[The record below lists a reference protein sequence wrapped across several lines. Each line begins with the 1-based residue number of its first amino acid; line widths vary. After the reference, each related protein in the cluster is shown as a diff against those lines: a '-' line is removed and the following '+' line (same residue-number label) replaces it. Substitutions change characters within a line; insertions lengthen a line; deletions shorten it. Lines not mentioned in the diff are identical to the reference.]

1 MRIVLVFCVV
11 ESKLQIAI
19 KVFSRRSVFMLFWF
33 MFLALVVGTSS
44 FLLVD
49 GEFSVGVLSSAM
61 ATFEKNEVM
70 LGVRSITITKIV
82 GKNFVTNR
90 TCIRLGFKNWH

>member
-1 MRIVLVFCVV
+1 
-11 ESKLQIAI
+11 
-19 KVFSRRSVFMLFWF
+19 MLFWF
-33 MFLALVVGTSS
+33 IFLALVVGTSS

-49 GEFSVGVLSSAM
+49 GEFSVGVLSSDM

>member
-1 MRIVLVFCVV
+1 MFLC
-11 ESKLQIAI
+11 
-19 KVFSRRSVFMLFWF
+19 FSGLC
-33 MFLALVVGTSS
+33 FLALVVGTSS

-49 GEFSVGVLSSAM
+49 GEFSVGVLSSDM

-82 GKNFVTNR
+82 GKNFVINR

>member
-1 MRIVLVFCVV
+1 MSWNPNCKSQSRYFRVDLFLC
-11 ESKLQIAI
+11 
-19 KVFSRRSVFMLFWF
+19 FSGSC
-33 MFLALVVGTSS
+33 FLALVVGTSS

>member
-1 MRIVLVFCVV
+1 MRIVLVSCVV

-33 MFLALVVGTSS
+33 MFFGTGIGTSS

-70 LGVRSITITKIV
+70 L
-82 GKNFVTNR
+82 
-90 TCIRLGFKNWH
+90 

>member
-1 MRIVLVFCVV
+1 MDEDCFGLLFSGI
-11 ESKLQIAI
+11 QIANSNQGI
-19 KVFSRRSVFMLFWF
+19 FASICFMFFWF

-61 ATFEKNEVM
+61 TTFEKNEVM
-70 LGVRSITITKIV
+70 LGVRSIAITKI
-82 GKNFVTNR
+82 
-90 TCIRLGFKNWH
+90 LGEGRVDKPL

>member
-1 MRIVLVFCVV
+1 MRIVLVSCVV

>member
-1 MRIVLVFCVV
+1 MRIVLVSCVV

-70 LGVRSITITKIV
+70 LGVRSITIT
-82 GKNFVTNR
+82 NSR
-90 TCIRLGFKNWH
+90 